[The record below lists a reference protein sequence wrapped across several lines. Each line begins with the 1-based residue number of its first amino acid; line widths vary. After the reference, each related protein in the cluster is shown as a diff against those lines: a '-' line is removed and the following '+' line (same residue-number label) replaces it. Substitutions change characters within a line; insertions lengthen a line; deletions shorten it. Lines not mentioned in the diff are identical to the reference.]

1 MEPLIKKY
9 NVKPTAINIEVIKAY
24 RNLQSEYDKHKALEA
39 QSQQTRMVSNI
50 MADPEA
56 FVARAEKEHA
66 PKWIEKYRQTYP
78 AKSELM
84 TDAAIVEECRQI
96 AINEVK
102 GQISIYQVKLKEE
115 SNSRRDELMRSLS
128 ASDKPFAS
136 EIGRILKNL
145 PDVQVVDKNFTFH
158 DIVRWARGDEKNM
171 KRLIQ
176 EAEERGR
183 KQAMSGEIIGE
194 KFVAKT
200 PATSRPKTQASKPAA
215 SQLTDYEKKRAREM
229 FSSGYDTDEG
239 CYEAYIDVVK
249 KRSKKQEEVK

>member
-1 MEPLIKKY
+1 
-9 NVKPTAINIEVIKAY
+9 
-24 RNLQSEYDKHKALEA
+24 
-39 QSQQTRMVSNI
+39 
-50 MADPEA
+50 
-56 FVARAEKEHA
+56 
-66 PKWIEKYRQTYP
+66 
-78 AKSELM
+78 
-84 TDAAIVEECRQI
+84 
-96 AINEVK
+96 
-102 GQISIYQVKLKEE
+102 
-115 SNSRRDELMRSLS
+115 MRSLS